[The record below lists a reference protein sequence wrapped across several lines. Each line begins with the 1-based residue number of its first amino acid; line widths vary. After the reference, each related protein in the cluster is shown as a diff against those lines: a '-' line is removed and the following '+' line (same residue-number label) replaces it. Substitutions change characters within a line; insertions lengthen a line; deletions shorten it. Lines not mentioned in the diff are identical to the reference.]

1 MKLITLVSAF
11 LITLLFY
18 HQSNGLNVLIF
29 ELLVVLYFWLSGR
42 ISKNILS
49 LFSTV
54 AFVASAIFTVITY
67 SDFVYVMNVIALFL
81 FVGVHLGPHVK
92 SVVSS
97 FGLALIHVFES
108 QKVFFKSLQHSKFQG
123 MGTYT
128 RRFRIFLFP
137 IFIILIFIGIYKNSN
152 PLFDKIVSTINKY
165 IGIWLDIFFEH
176 IEFSLIFTFLVGLL
190 ISNFIVQQTK
200 NSLILSYDED
210 SDT

>member
-1 MKLITLVSAF
+1 MKNISLKLITLVSAF

-42 ISKNILS
+42 ISKNIFS

-108 QKVFFKSLQHSKFQG
+108 QK
-123 MGTYT
+123 
-128 RRFRIFLFP
+128 
-137 IFIILIFIGIYKNSN
+137 
-152 PLFDKIVSTINKY
+152 
-165 IGIWLDIFFEH
+165 IFF
-176 IEFSLIFTFLVGLL
+176 
-190 ISNFIVQQTK
+190 QTQK
-200 NSLILSYDED
+200 CVWI
-210 SDT
+210 